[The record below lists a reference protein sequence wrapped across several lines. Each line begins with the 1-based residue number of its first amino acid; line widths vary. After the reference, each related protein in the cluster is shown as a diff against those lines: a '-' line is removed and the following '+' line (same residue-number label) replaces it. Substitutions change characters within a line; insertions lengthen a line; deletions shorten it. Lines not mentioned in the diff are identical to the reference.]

1 MLVDGPLT
9 AITTTRRDRQ
19 PGVEGKGARI
29 FMLQRGTILL
39 YPHDPSRRTWPADA
53 RAASA
58 RRSAPARSS
67 ATTRRRGRPPGTE
80 SRLSHG
86 RAQARLQSPLGVSP
100 PDTFYRFAGTPPPL
114 FGTSCCK
121 QAHPEPPATP
131 AAPPPTVRTRL
142 GSQTRPRCTAT
153 AQAGCLRLLPADAQ
167 RLFVLPGSAQ
177 LLCRHGQV
185 PGEQGHFG
193 G

>member
-1 MLVDGPLT
+1 VLVDGPLA

-131 AAPPPTVRTRL
+131 AVPPPSTVRTRL

-167 RLFVLPGSAQ
+167 RLIVLPGSA
-177 LLCRHGQV
+177 
-185 PGEQGHFG
+185 GEG
-193 G
+193 GGEGGAPRGSR

>member
-1 MLVDGPLT
+1 MTERIEADVERQRVAVLVDGPLT
-9 AITTTRRDRQ
+9 AITTTRRERQ

-86 RAQARLQSPLGVSP
+86 RAQARFLQSPLGGLPSGYRSASLKVFRGTLFWPGHTCFGPWDKAGHSSFAVS
-100 PDTFYRFAGTPPPL
+100 G
-114 FGTSCCK
+114 
-121 QAHPEPPATP
+121 
-131 AAPPPTVRTRL
+131 
-142 GSQTRPRCTAT
+142 
-153 AQAGCLRLLPADAQ
+153 
-167 RLFVLPGSAQ
+167 
-177 LLCRHGQV
+177 
-185 PGEQGHFG
+185 
-193 G
+193 